1 MLLRLE
7 GGVVLAGPLVV
18 APGGGVLPAVVP
30 VAARRHVALL
40 DLARVGHA
48 PDVPQLDALVLAVGD
63 QVPPVPLRT
72 EQAFLFRVTGA
83 IVDQQTKHDPGLE
96 ACEDEQAS
104 KRERH
109 SKEAGGQVHM
119 CVTEGSLTELEPKQK
134 RCSQRISGS
143 QSRLPQKGGRE
154 AAKTDQGRMTCGGST
169 SFLLF

>member
-1 MLLRLE
+1 MVRIWNRKSETTNWGFQTTPETSQDASVLSRLE

-63 QVPPVPLRT
+63 QVPPIPLRT

-83 IVDQQTKHDPGLE
+83 IVDQQTKHDPGL
-96 ACEDEQAS
+96 
-104 KRERH
+104 
-109 SKEAGGQVHM
+109 
-119 CVTEGSLTELEPKQK
+119 
-134 RCSQRISGS
+134 
-143 QSRLPQKGGRE
+143 
-154 AAKTDQGRMTCGGST
+154 
-169 SFLLF
+169 